1 MEINRIR
8 KSVGNHFLQMMYL
21 LIPIIGGGLVGVSCT
36 DYLDVQPYGR
46 TIPKT
51 AEEFS
56 ALVHGQLD
64 DLDEGTSYLVVGTDR
79 YEYDCGCGDNF
90 EVCLTEK
97 SGSMLAVSQSQSAG
111 SMSSISIW
119 NRLYEVIRDCNIV
132 IDNLNEDGSQ
142 LANST
147 MAAAYAMRGVAYY
160 ELMRNYC
167 EAPRSGE
174 FDTQPGLPLVTVF
187 DMEARPIRSS
197 LQATVNLIES
207 DFKQSISRHCQDNL
221 YRFTEDVVKG
231 FLARLYFWTEQWE
244 QALPLCDELLERH
257 PLLGIDDFKSMMSEP
272 YKLNGNK
279 LIMTYRVNTSNS
291 SFVYTSMMNSLQ
303 FRPVSKRFLNSF
315 AEGEDT
321 TDVRY
326 SLAVNRKRRLQKP
339 MFCGMRVAEM
349 QLIKAEALCHLGRFD
364 ESLSALNDLRSHRIK
379 DYRPLT
385 LQTLP
390 SVPASEYIKVD
401 CTGSPLT
408 PLLANILV
416 ERRKELF
423 MEGDRLWELK
433 RNGTPEFWTAYNGRK
448 YTTLSYQYTRPI
460 PEREIRI
467 NPGIVQNPGYV
478 ELRDN

>member
-1 MEINRIR
+1 
-8 KSVGNHFLQMMYL
+8 
-21 LIPIIGGGLVGVSCT
+21 
-36 DYLDVQPYGR
+36 
-46 TIPKT
+46 
-51 AEEFS
+51 
-56 ALVHGQLD
+56 
-64 DLDEGTSYLVVGTDR
+64 
-79 YEYDCGCGDNF
+79 
-90 EVCLTEK
+90 
-97 SGSMLAVSQSQSAG
+97 
-111 SMSSISIW
+111 
-119 NRLYEVIRDCNIV
+119 
-132 IDNLNEDGSQ
+132 
-142 LANST
+142 
-147 MAAAYAMRGVAYY
+147 
-160 ELMRNYC
+160 
-167 EAPRSGE
+167 
-174 FDTQPGLPLVTVF
+174 
-187 DMEARPIRSS
+187 
-197 LQATVNLIES
+197 
-207 DFKQSISRHCQDNL
+207 
-221 YRFTEDVVKG
+221 
-231 FLARLYFWTEQWE
+231 
-244 QALPLCDELLERH
+244 
-257 PLLGIDDFKSMMSEP
+257 
-272 YKLNGNK
+272 
-279 LIMTYRVNTSNS
+279 
-291 SFVYTSMMNSLQ
+291 
-303 FRPVSKRFLNSF
+303 
-315 AEGEDT
+315 
-321 TDVRY
+321 
-326 SLAVNRKRRLQKP
+326 